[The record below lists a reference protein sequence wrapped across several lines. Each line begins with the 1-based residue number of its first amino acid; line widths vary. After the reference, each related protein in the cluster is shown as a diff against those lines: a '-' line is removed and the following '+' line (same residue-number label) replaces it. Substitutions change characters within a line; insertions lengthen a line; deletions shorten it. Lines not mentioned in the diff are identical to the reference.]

1 MSDEL
6 YDFKEDCRDYYKQ
19 MEKAK
24 KIVEQFPN
32 HKTIFEIDNKEYT
45 LQELYDK
52 GVQLLWTEYFMCIIK
67 AKLPSTLGDS

>member
-67 AKLPSTLGDS
+67 AKMPSTLGDS

>member
-6 YDFKEDCRDYYKQ
+6 YNFEEDYRDYYKQ

-45 LQELYDK
+45 LQELYNK
-52 GVQLLWTEYFMCIIK
+52 GVQLLWSEYFICIIK
-67 AKLPSTLGDS
+67 AKLPSDTDTN

>member
-6 YDFKEDCRDYYKQ
+6 YDFEEDYRDYYKQ

-24 KIVEQFPN
+24 KIVDRFPN
-32 HKTIFEIDNKEYT
+32 HKTIFEVDNKEYT

-52 GVQLLWTEYFMCIIK
+52 GVQLSWTEYFMCIIK
-67 AKLPSTLGDS
+67 AKLPSDTNTN